1 MSGAD
6 DASADRSAMLN
17 AATGLDDHLRALVRF
32 ALAVASGRESL
43 LLAGVADLMDSHVPV
58 LWVDELLLQSVLMV
72 GYPRALVAAGI
83 WRRESQCRAP
93 ATDASLKESVE
104 EWERRGEQTC
114 RTIYRGNY
122 ERLRENVRALHPA
135 LDASMVTEG
144 YGRVLSRP
152 GLDLM
157 RRELC
162 TVAQIAWLDSPHQLH
177 SHVRGALHAGAAPA
191 LVGQVLEAI
200 SGDLSPEAR
209 RSAHAVW
216 AEVRDRRESE
226 SKS

>member
-1 MSGAD
+1 MSVAD
-6 DASADRSAMLN
+6 DASAERPAMMDPV
-17 AATGLDDHLRALVRF
+17 TGLDERLGALVRF
-32 ALAVASGRESL
+32 ALAIAAGREPL
-43 LLAGVADLMDSHVPV
+43 LVAGVANLMDSQVPA

-83 WRRESQCRAP
+83 WRRESRCRAP
-93 ATDASLKESVE
+93 GTDASLKESLE
-104 EWERRGEQTC
+104 EWGRRGELTC
-114 RTIYRGNY
+114 RTIYGGNY

-177 SHVRGALHAGAAPA
+177 SHLRGALHAGA
-191 LVGQVLEAI
+191 LVGEVLEAI
-200 SGDLSPEAR
+200 SRDLSPEAR
-209 RSAHAVW
+209 RSAQAVW
-216 AEVRDRRESE
+216 VQVRERRESE
-226 SKS
+226 RGS